1 MGPDPKD
8 PSPAVLS
15 LLNWGGVD
23 QSMLQQL
30 PHNEL
35 DVKIFST
42 FHSCLS
48 LMTSLHLCLFFFLI
62 KHPAM
67 LSVSNEPLKCQF
79 VYYCFIPLN
88 PTIHRKRKMFYCY
101 CQWYSW
107 NNRTPVCQHLLSTIF
122 KKVSAFVGKG
132 LQIHT
137 HVFYFFIVTA
147 L

>member
-1 MGPDPKD
+1 
-8 PSPAVLS
+8 
-15 LLNWGGVD
+15 
-23 QSMLQQL
+23 
-30 PHNEL
+30 
-35 DVKIFST
+35 
-42 FHSCLS
+42 
-48 LMTSLHLCLFFFLI
+48 
-62 KHPAM
+62 M